1 MKKVNWLHMSQ
12 KRIFRLFP
20 DGQIKYFKTNNQQRG
35 TIILSKGDRV
45 VKTGRQKFE
54 IVQPTRTWFLEESS
68 PGTIDQWFQNVK
80 QIIESIK

>member
-1 MKKVNWLHMSQ
+1 MSQ

-54 IVQPTRTWFLEESS
+54 IVQSTRTWYLEESS
-68 PGTIDQWFQNVK
+68 PGTID
-80 QIIESIK
+80 